1 MITSIYIRKHS
12 YLVDNPL
19 TLNFGG
25 EYLYSFKE
33 EGQSLIISRNQNEK
47 YIPNFFNISESD
59 SKIELLSAIVGENG
73 VGKSSI
79 LDIIRSVFSKIIRS
93 VFSKSE
99 GFTYKEVVVLVEN
112 EGETRILYSNI
123 PFKCYLEG
131 KLLEEIGKPNNNTS
145 SYQSIYYSPHFDL
158 KYNSN
163 YHELDYYDISLD
175 EYIKQDLNNI
185 KQNDI
190 QDIHNELNFKNTLRI
205 IEFITSDI
213 FQQKEILSVF
223 EIPRYEYASLI
234 FKEKKIRKK
243 RNKEIDFRN
252 TPYKFRKIIEDI
264 LKKIDDD
271 IEIVYNLLKN
281 IGNLDKIVFKQDI
294 FKNVVLK
301 TILSV
306 IIDML
311 EEGNTYLGKGILENK
326 KSLNIEESDA
336 KSLFL
341 FFIRNAYIE
350 RMRNYKIFKDDL
362 FEDFLNNIFNVIDSV
377 SNKSDISDFS
387 YNSVTIKIKV
397 ENIKNL
403 IELHRE
409 IVKNFMNYPNMSTYK
424 NINQYEFITID
435 PLGRSLSSGEFAIL
449 NFFSKLYFFLKNKPA
464 TLLDKKNFILLLDEA
479 DSGLHPM
486 WKKGFITTIL
496 KSIPYFFEGLNS
508 KPKLQI
514 ILTTHDPLTLSDIPK
529 HNVIFLKKEKEGKCR
544 ISSEV
549 QKTFGANITDLLAD
563 SFFLEKGLIGDFARK
578 KINDVIDWINE
589 NRNKTEI
596 NEEELE
602 RYQKVIELIDERVIK
617 LKLSEMITELLPDN
631 TFYNKV
637 IDDEIKRLEN
647 LKKLKN
653 DTNRYY

>member
-1 MITSIYIRKHS
+1 MIASIYIKEHS
-12 YLVDNPL
+12 YLTDKPL

-33 EGQSLIISRNQNEK
+33 IGESLIISREKNEK
-47 YIPNFFNISESD
+47 FIPNFFNISD
-59 SKIELLSAIVGENG
+59 RGSKIELLSAIVGENG

-79 LDIIRSVFSKIIRS
+79 LDIIRSLFSNHN
-93 VFSKSE
+93 
-99 GFTYKEVVVLVEN
+99 GFTHNEAVILVEN
-112 EGETRILYSNI
+112 EGKTKILCPNTSL
-123 PFKCYLEG
+123 KCYLVE
-131 KLLEEIGKPNNNTS
+131 KPFEEIEKVNE

-163 YHELDYYDISLD
+163 YDELDYYDISLD
-175 EYIKQDLNNI
+175 EYIRQDLNNI
-185 KQNDI
+185 KQNDV
-190 QDIHNELNFKNTLRI
+190 DIHNELNFKNTLRI
-205 IEFITSDI
+205 IEFVTSDT
-213 FQQKEILSVF
+213 FQRKEILSVF
-223 EIPRYEYASLI
+223 EIPQYEYASLI
-234 FKEKKIRKK
+234 FKEKKIRKDQNEK
-243 RNKEIDFRN
+243 IDFRN
-252 TPYKFRKIIEDI
+252 TPDKFRKIIEDI
-264 LKKIDDD
+264 LKKIDDN
-271 IEIVYNLLKN
+271 IEKVCYLSKN
-281 IGNLDKIVFKQDI
+281 HDLHKVVVMQHISKD
-294 FKNVVLK
+294 VVLK

-311 EEGNTYLGKGILENK
+311 EERNTYLEEGILENEESLDIK
-326 KSLNIEESDA
+326 KSDA

-341 FFIRNAYIE
+341 FFIRNAYIK
-350 RMRNYKIFKDDL
+350 RMRNYKIFKDSL

-377 SNKSDISDFS
+377 SNESDISDFP
-387 YNSVTIKIKV
+387 YNSFEIKIKV

-409 IVKNFMNYPNMSTYK
+409 IVKNFIRYPNMISYK

-435 PLGRSLSSGEFAIL
+435 PLGRSMSSGEFSIL
-449 NFFSKLYFFLKNKPA
+449 NFFSKLYFFLQNSPFIS
-464 TLLDKKNFILLLDEA
+464 LSKKNYILLLDEA
-479 DSGLHPM
+479 DLGLHPM
-486 WKKGFITTIL
+486 WKKRFIDIIL
-496 KSIPYFFEGLNS
+496 KSVPYFFEGLTP
-508 KPKLQI
+508 KPNLQI

-529 HNVIFLKKEKEGKCR
+529 HNVIFLEKAEEGKCR

-563 SFFLEKGLIGDFARK
+563 SFFIKDGLIGDFAK
-578 KINDVIDWINE
+578 SKINEVITWINE
-589 NRNKTEI
+589 NRNKTKI
-596 NEEELE
+596 DEEKLA
-602 RYQKVIELIDERVIK
+602 YYKKVIELIDERVIK

>member
-33 EGQSLIISRNQNEK
+33 EGQSLIISRNQNDK

-79 LDIIRSVFSKIIRS
+79 LDIIRS

-163 YHELDYYDISLD
+163 YDELDYYDISLD
-175 EYIKQDLNNI
+175 EYIRQDLNNI
-185 KQNDI
+185 KQNDV
-190 QDIHNELNFKNTLRI
+190 DIHNELNFKNTLRI
-205 IEFITSDI
+205 IEFVTSDT
-213 FQQKEILSVF
+213 FQREEILSVF
-223 EIPRYEYASLI
+223 EIPQYEYASLI
-234 FKEKKIRKK
+234 FKEKKIRKNQNEK
-243 RNKEIDFRN
+243 IDFQN
-252 TPYKFRKIIEDI
+252 TPYQFREIIENI
-264 LKKIDDD
+264 LRKIDDD
-271 IEIVYNLLKN
+271 IEIVYNHLKS
-281 IGNLDKIVFKQDI
+281 IGNLNKIVFMQDI

-311 EEGNTYLGKGILENK
+311 EERNTYLEEGILENEE
-326 KSLNIEESDA
+326 SLNIEKSDA

-350 RMRNYKIFKDDL
+350 RMRNYKIFNDSL
-362 FEDFLNNIFNVIDSV
+362 FEKFLNNIEYIIESV
-377 SNKSDISDFS
+377 SNESDISDFP

-409 IVKNFMNYPNMSTYK
+409 IVKNFMRYPNMISYK

-435 PLGRSLSSGEFAIL
+435 PLGRSLSSGEFSIL
-449 NFFSKLYFFLKNKPA
+449 NFFSKLYFFLQNSPFIS
-464 TLLDKKNFILLLDEA
+464 LSKKNYILLLDEA
-479 DSGLHPM
+479 DLGLHPM
-486 WKKGFITTIL
+486 WKKRFIDIIL
-496 KSIPYFFEGLNS
+496 KSVPYFFEGLTP
-508 KPKLQI
+508 KPNLQI

-529 HNVIFLKKEKEGKCR
+529 HNVIFLEKAEEGKCR
-544 ISSEV
+544 ISSRV

-563 SFFLEKGLIGDFARK
+563 SFFIQDGLIGDFAK
-578 KINDVIDWINE
+578 SKINEVITWINE
-589 NRNKTEI
+589 NRNKTKI
-596 NEEELE
+596 NEEKLA
-602 RYQKVIELIDERVIK
+602 YYKKVIELIDERVIK

>member
-1 MITSIYIRKHS
+1 MIASIYIKEHS

-79 LDIIRSVFSKIIRS
+79 LDIIRSVFSNS
-93 VFSKSE
+93 N
-99 GFTYKEVVVLVEN
+99 GFTHNKVVVLVEI
-112 EGETRILYSNI
+112 EGKTKILCPNTSL
-123 PFKCYLEG
+123 KCYLVE
-131 KLLEEIGKPNNNTS
+131 KPFEEIEKVNE

-163 YHELDYYDISLD
+163 YDELDYYDISLD
-175 EYIKQDLNNI
+175 KYIKQDLNNI

-223 EIPRYEYASLI
+223 EIPQYEYASLI
-234 FKEKKIRKK
+234 FKEKKIRK
-243 RNKEIDFRN
+243 NQNEEIDFRN
-252 TPYKFRKIIEDI
+252 TPYRFREIIENI
-264 LKKIDDD
+264 LRKIDDG
-271 IEIVYNLLKN
+271 IETVYYHLKS
-281 IGNLDKIVFKQDI
+281 IHNLDKIVFMRDI

-311 EEGNTYLGKGILENK
+311 EERNTYLEEGILENK
-326 KSLNIEESDA
+326 YSLNLENLDTIEA
-336 KSLFL
+336 FL
-341 FFIRNAYIE
+341 FFVENAYVKNGE
-350 RMRNYKIFKDDL
+350 KYKIFKDDL
-362 FEDFLNNIFNVIDSV
+362 FKNFLDNIFNVIDSV
-377 SNKSDISDFS
+377 SNKSDISDFP

-403 IELHRE
+403 IGLHRE

-424 NINQYEFITID
+424 DINQYEFITID
-435 PLGRSLSSGEFAIL
+435 PLGRSMSSGELSIL
-449 NFFSKLYFFLKNKPA
+449 NFFSKLYYFLVYKMPNLPNKQ
-464 TLLDKKNFILLLDEA
+464 NYILLLDEA

-486 WKKGFITTIL
+486 WKKRFIDTIL
-496 KSIPYFFEGLNS
+496 RSVPYFFEGFTS
-508 KPKLQI
+508 KPNLQI

-529 HNVIFLKKEKEGKCR
+529 HNVIFLEKAEEGKCR

-563 SFFLEKGLIGDFARK
+563 SFFIKDGLIGDFAK
-578 KINDVIDWINE
+578 SKINEVITWINE
-589 NRNKTEI
+589 NRNKTKI
-596 NEEELE
+596 NEEKLA
-602 RYQKVIELIDERVIK
+602 YYKKVIELIDERVIK
-617 LKLSEMITELLPDN
+617 LKLSEMITELLPNN
-631 TFYNKV
+631 TFYNEM
-637 IDDEIKRLEN
+637 IDKEIEKLQNQKR
-647 LKKLKN
+647 
-653 DTNRYY
+653 

>member
-79 LDIIRSVFSKIIRS
+79 LDIIRSVFSK
-93 VFSKSE
+93 SE
-99 GFTYKEVVVLVEN
+99 SFTYKEVVVLVEN

-123 PFKCYLEG
+123 SFKCYLEG
-131 KLLEEIGKPNNNTS
+131 KLLEEIEKPNNNT

-163 YHELDYYDISLD
+163 YDELDKYDISLD

-185 KQNDI
+185 KQSDI

-213 FQQKEILSVF
+213 FQQKKILSVF

-234 FKEKKIRKK
+234 FKEKKIRKN
-243 RNKEIDFRN
+243 RNEEIDFRN
-252 TPYKFRKIIEDI
+252 TPNQFRKIIEDI
-264 LKKIDDD
+264 LKKIDDNL
-271 IEIVYNLLKN
+271 EKVYYLSKN
-281 IGNLDKIVFKQDI
+281 HDLDKVVVMQHISKD
-294 FKNVVLK
+294 VVLK

-311 EEGNTYLGKGILENK
+311 EERNTYLEEGILENEE
-326 KSLNIEESDA
+326 SLNIEKSDA

-350 RMRNYKIFKDDL
+350 RMMNYKIFKDDL

-377 SNKSDISDFS
+377 SNKSDISDFP

-403 IELHRE
+403 IGLHRE

-435 PLGRSLSSGEFAIL
+435 PLGRSLSSGELSIL
-449 NFFSKLYFFLKNKPA
+449 NFFSKLYFFLQNSPFIS
-464 TLLDKKNFILLLDEA
+464 LSKKNYILLLDEA
-479 DSGLHPM
+479 DLGLHPM
-486 WKKGFITTIL
+486 WKKRFIDIIL
-496 KSIPYFFEGLNS
+496 KSVPYFFEGLTP
-508 KPKLQI
+508 KPNLQI

-529 HNVIFLKKEKEGKCR
+529 HNVIFLEKAEEGKCR

-563 SFFLEKGLIGDFARK
+563 SFFIKDGLIGDFAK
-578 KINDVIDWINE
+578 SKINEVITWINE
-589 NRNKTEI
+589 NRNKTKI
-596 NEEELE
+596 DEEKLA
-602 RYQKVIELIDERVIK
+602 YYKKVIELIDERVIK

-647 LKKLKN
+647 LKNLKN

>member
-33 EGQSLIISRNQNEK
+33 EGQSLIISRNQNDK

-79 LDIIRSVFSKIIRS
+79 LDIIRS

-163 YHELDYYDISLD
+163 YDELDYYDISLD
-175 EYIKQDLNNI
+175 EYIRQDLNNI
-185 KQNDI
+185 KQNDV
-190 QDIHNELNFKNTLRI
+190 DIHNELNFKNTLRI
-205 IEFITSDI
+205 IEFVTSDT
-213 FQQKEILSVF
+213 FQREEILSVF
-223 EIPRYEYASLI
+223 EIPQYEYASLI
-234 FKEKKIRKK
+234 FKEKKIRKNQNEK
-243 RNKEIDFRN
+243 IDFQN
-252 TPYKFRKIIEDI
+252 TPYQFREIIENI
-264 LKKIDDD
+264 LRKIDDD
-271 IEIVYNLLKN
+271 IEIVYNHLKS
-281 IGNLDKIVFKQDI
+281 IGNLNKIVFMQDI

-311 EEGNTYLGKGILENK
+311 EERNTYLEEGILENEE
-326 KSLNIEESDA
+326 SLNIEKSDA

-350 RMRNYKIFKDDL
+350 RMRNYKIFNDSL
-362 FEDFLNNIFNVIDSV
+362 FEKFLNNIEYIIESV
-377 SNKSDISDFS
+377 SNESDISDFP
-387 YNSVTIKIKV
+387 YNSITIKIKV

-409 IVKNFMNYPNMSTYK
+409 IVKNFMRYPNMISYK

-435 PLGRSLSSGEFAIL
+435 PLGRSLSSGEFSIL
-449 NFFSKLYFFLKNKPA
+449 NFFSKLYFFLQNSPFIS
-464 TLLDKKNFILLLDEA
+464 LSKKNYILLLDEA
-479 DSGLHPM
+479 DLGLHPM
-486 WKKGFITTIL
+486 WKKRFIDIIL
-496 KSIPYFFEGLNS
+496 KSVPYFFEGLTP
-508 KPKLQI
+508 KPNLQI

-529 HNVIFLKKEKEGKCR
+529 HNVIFLEKAEEGKCR
-544 ISSEV
+544 ISSRV

-563 SFFLEKGLIGDFARK
+563 SFFIQDGLIGDFAK
-578 KINDVIDWINE
+578 SKINEVIMWINE
-589 NRNKTEI
+589 NRNKTKI
-596 NEEELE
+596 DEEKLA
-602 RYQKVIELIDERVIK
+602 YYKKVIELIDERVIK

>member
-1 MITSIYIRKHS
+1 MIASIYIKEHS
-12 YLVDNPL
+12 YLTDKPL

-33 EGQSLIISRNQNEK
+33 IGERLIISREKNEK
-47 YIPNFFNISESD
+47 FIPNFFNISD
-59 SKIELLSAIVGENG
+59 RGSKIELLSAIVGENG

-79 LDIIRSVFSKIIRS
+79 LDIIRSIFSNS
-93 VFSKSE
+93 N
-99 GFTYKEVVVLVEN
+99 GFTHNKVVVLVEI
-112 EGETRILYSNI
+112 EGKTKILCPNTSL
-123 PFKCYLEG
+123 KCYLVE
-131 KLLEEIGKPNNNTS
+131 KPFEEIEKVNE

-163 YHELDYYDISLD
+163 YDELDYYDISLD
-175 EYIKQDLNNI
+175 EYIRQDLNNI
-185 KQNDI
+185 KQNDV
-190 QDIHNELNFKNTLRI
+190 DIHNELNFKNTLRI
-205 IEFITSDI
+205 IEFVTSDT
-213 FQQKEILSVF
+213 FQREKILSVF
-223 EIPRYEYASLI
+223 EIPQYEYASLI
-234 FKEKKIRKK
+234 FKEKKIRK
-243 RNKEIDFRN
+243 NQNEEIDFRN
-252 TPYKFRKIIEDI
+252 TPYRFREIIENI
-264 LKKIDDD
+264 LRKIDDG
-271 IEIVYNLLKN
+271 IKIVYYHLKS
-281 IGNLDKIVFKQDI
+281 IHNLDKIVFMRDI

-311 EEGNTYLGKGILENK
+311 EERNTYLEEGILENEE
-326 KSLNIEESDA
+326 SLNIEKSDA

-350 RMRNYKIFKDDL
+350 RMRIYKIFDDSL
-362 FEDFLNNIFNVIDSV
+362 FEKFLNNIEYIIESV
-377 SNKSDISDFS
+377 SKESDISDFP

-409 IVKNFMNYPNMSTYK
+409 IVKNFMRYPNMISYK

-435 PLGRSLSSGEFAIL
+435 PLGRSLSSGEFSIL
-449 NFFSKLYFFLKNKPA
+449 NFFSKLYFFLQNSPFIS
-464 TLLDKKNFILLLDEA
+464 LSKKNYILLLDEA
-479 DSGLHPM
+479 DLGLHPM
-486 WKKGFITTIL
+486 WKKRFIDIIL
-496 KSIPYFFEGLNS
+496 KSVPYFFEGLTS
-508 KPKLQI
+508 KPNLQI

-529 HNVIFLKKEKEGKCR
+529 HNVIFLEKAEEGKCR
-544 ISSEV
+544 ISSEI

-563 SFFLEKGLIGDFARK
+563 SFFIKDGLIGDFAK
-578 KINDVIDWINE
+578 SKINEVITWINE
-589 NRNKTEI
+589 NRNKTKI
-596 NEEELE
+596 NEEKLA
-602 RYQKVIELIDERVIK
+602 YYKKVIELIDERVIK

>member
-33 EGQSLIISRNQNEK
+33 EGQSLIISRNQNDK

-79 LDIIRSVFSKIIRS
+79 LDIIRS

-163 YHELDYYDISLD
+163 YDELDYYDISLD
-175 EYIKQDLNNI
+175 EYIRQDLNNI
-185 KQNDI
+185 KQNDV
-190 QDIHNELNFKNTLRI
+190 DIHNELNFKNTLRI
-205 IEFITSDI
+205 IEFVTSDT
-213 FQQKEILSVF
+213 FQREEILSVF
-223 EIPRYEYASLI
+223 EIPQYEYASLI
-234 FKEKKIRKK
+234 FKEKKIRKNQNEK
-243 RNKEIDFRN
+243 IDFQN
-252 TPYKFRKIIEDI
+252 TPYQFREIIENI
-264 LKKIDDD
+264 LRKIDDD
-271 IEIVYNLLKN
+271 IEIVYNHLKS
-281 IGNLDKIVFKQDI
+281 IGNLNKIVFMQDI

-311 EEGNTYLGKGILENK
+311 EERNTYLEEGILENEE
-326 KSLNIEESDA
+326 SLNIEKSDA

-350 RMRNYKIFKDDL
+350 RMRNYKIFNDSL
-362 FEDFLNNIFNVIDSV
+362 FEKFLNNIEYIIESV
-377 SNKSDISDFS
+377 SNESDISDFP

-409 IVKNFMNYPNMSTYK
+409 IVKNFMRYPNMISYK

-435 PLGRSLSSGEFAIL
+435 PLGRSLSSGEFSIL
-449 NFFSKLYFFLKNKPA
+449 NFFSKLYFFLQNSPFIS
-464 TLLDKKNFILLLDEA
+464 LSKKNYILLLDEA
-479 DSGLHPM
+479 DLGLHPM
-486 WKKGFITTIL
+486 WKKRFIDIIL
-496 KSIPYFFEGLNS
+496 KSVPYFFEGLTP
-508 KPKLQI
+508 KPNLQI

-529 HNVIFLKKEKEGKCR
+529 HNVIFLEKAEEGKCR

-563 SFFLEKGLIGDFARK
+563 SFFIKDGLIGDFAK
-578 KINDVIDWINE
+578 SKINEVITWINE
-589 NRNKTEI
+589 NRNKTKI
-596 NEEELE
+596 DEEKLA
-602 RYQKVIELIDERVIK
+602 YYKKVIELIDERVIK
-617 LKLSEMITELLPDN
+617 LKLSEMITKLLPDN

>member
-33 EGQSLIISRNQNEK
+33 EGQSLIISRNQNDK

-79 LDIIRSVFSKIIRS
+79 LDIIRS

-163 YHELDYYDISLD
+163 YDELDYYDISLD
-175 EYIKQDLNNI
+175 EYIRQDLNNI
-185 KQNDI
+185 KQNDV
-190 QDIHNELNFKNTLRI
+190 DIHNELNFKNTLRI
-205 IEFITSDI
+205 IEFVTSDT
-213 FQQKEILSVF
+213 FQREEILSVF
-223 EIPRYEYASLI
+223 EIPQYEYASLI
-234 FKEKKIRKK
+234 FKEKKIRKNQNEK
-243 RNKEIDFRN
+243 IDFQN
-252 TPYKFRKIIEDI
+252 TPYQFREIIENI
-264 LKKIDDD
+264 LRKIDDD
-271 IEIVYNLLKN
+271 IEIVYNHLKS
-281 IGNLDKIVFKQDI
+281 IGNLNKNPDKIDRIISMQHIYKKI
-294 FKNVVLK
+294 VLK

-311 EEGNTYLGKGILENK
+311 EERNTYLEEGILENEE
-326 KSLNIEESDA
+326 SLNIEKSDA

-350 RMRNYKIFKDDL
+350 RMRNYKIFNDSL
-362 FEDFLNNIFNVIDSV
+362 FEKFLNNIEYIIESV
-377 SNKSDISDFS
+377 SNESDISDFP

-409 IVKNFMNYPNMSTYK
+409 IVKNFMRYPNMISYK

-435 PLGRSLSSGEFAIL
+435 PLGRSLSSGEFSIL
-449 NFFSKLYFFLKNKPA
+449 NFFSKLYFFLQNSPFIS
-464 TLLDKKNFILLLDEA
+464 LSKKNYILLLDEA
-479 DSGLHPM
+479 DLGLHPM
-486 WKKGFITTIL
+486 WKKRFIDIIL
-496 KSIPYFFEGLNS
+496 KSVPYFFEGLTP
-508 KPKLQI
+508 KPNLQI

-529 HNVIFLKKEKEGKCR
+529 HNVIFLEKTKEGKCR

-563 SFFLEKGLIGDFARK
+563 SFFIKDGLIGDFAK
-578 KINDVIDWINE
+578 SKINEVITWINE
-589 NRNKTEI
+589 NRNKTKI
-596 NEEELE
+596 DEEKLA
-602 RYQKVIELIDERVIK
+602 YYKKVIELIDERVIK
-617 LKLSEMITELLPDN
+617 LKLSEMITKLLPDN

>member
-79 LDIIRSVFSKIIRS
+79 LDIIRSVFSK
-93 VFSKSE
+93 SE

-163 YHELDYYDISLD
+163 YDELDYYDISLD
-175 EYIKQDLNNI
+175 EYIRQDLNNI
-185 KQNDI
+185 KQNDV
-190 QDIHNELNFKNTLRI
+190 DIHNELNFKNTLRI
-205 IEFITSDI
+205 IEFVTSDT

-223 EIPRYEYASLI
+223 EIPEYEYASLI
-234 FKEKKIRKK
+234 FKEKKIRKN
-243 RNKEIDFRN
+243 RNKEIDFQN
-252 TPYKFRKIIEDI
+252 TPYQFREIIENILRKIDGGIETVYYH
-264 LKKIDDD
+264 LKS
-271 IEIVYNLLKN
+271 
-281 IGNLDKIVFKQDI
+281 IGNLDKIVFMQDI

-306 IIDML
+306 IIYML
-311 EEGNTYLGKGILENK
+311 EERNTYLEEGILEN
-326 KSLNIEESDA
+326 EESLDIENFDA

-341 FFIRNAYIE
+341 FFIRNAYIK
-350 RMRNYKIFKDDL
+350 RKNYKIFKDSL

-377 SNKSDISDFS
+377 SNKSDISDFP

-403 IELHRE
+403 IGLHRE
-409 IVKNFMNYPNMSTYK
+409 IVKNFMNYPNMISYK

-435 PLGRSLSSGEFAIL
+435 PLGRSLSSGEFSIL
-449 NFFSKLYFFLKNKPA
+449 NFFSKLYFFLQNSPFIS
-464 TLLDKKNFILLLDEA
+464 LSKKNYILLLDEA
-479 DSGLHPM
+479 DLGLHPM
-486 WKKGFITTIL
+486 WKKRFIDIIL
-496 KSIPYFFEGLNS
+496 KSVPYFFEGLTP
-508 KPKLQI
+508 KPNLQI

-529 HNVIFLKKEKEGKCR
+529 HNVIFLEKAEEGKCR

-563 SFFLEKGLIGDFARK
+563 SFFIKDGLIGDFAK
-578 KINDVIDWINE
+578 SKINEVITWINE
-589 NRNKTEI
+589 NRNKTKI
-596 NEEELE
+596 DEEKLA
-602 RYQKVIELIDERVIK
+602 YYKKVIELIDERVIK

-637 IDDEIKRLEN
+637 IDDEIKKLEN

>member
-33 EGQSLIISRNQNEK
+33 EGQSLIISRNQNDK

-79 LDIIRSVFSKIIRS
+79 LDIIRS

-163 YHELDYYDISLD
+163 YDELDYYDISLD
-175 EYIKQDLNNI
+175 EYIRQDLNNI
-185 KQNDI
+185 KQNDV
-190 QDIHNELNFKNTLRI
+190 DIHNELNFKNTLRI
-205 IEFITSDI
+205 IEFVTSDT
-213 FQQKEILSVF
+213 FQREEILSVF
-223 EIPRYEYASLI
+223 EIPQYEYASLI
-234 FKEKKIRKK
+234 FKEKKIRKNQNEK
-243 RNKEIDFRN
+243 IDFQN
-252 TPYKFRKIIEDI
+252 TPYQFREIIENI
-264 LKKIDDD
+264 LRKIDDD
-271 IEIVYNLLKN
+271 IEIVYNHLKS
-281 IGNLDKIVFKQDI
+281 IGNLNKIVFMQDI

-311 EEGNTYLGKGILENK
+311 EERNTYLEEGILENEE
-326 KSLNIEESDA
+326 SLNIEKSDA

-350 RMRNYKIFKDDL
+350 RMRNYKIFNDSL
-362 FEDFLNNIFNVIDSV
+362 FEKFLNNIEYIIESV
-377 SNKSDISDFS
+377 SNESDISDFP
-387 YNSVTIKIKV
+387 YNSITIKIKV

-409 IVKNFMNYPNMSTYK
+409 IVKNFMRYPNMISYK

-435 PLGRSLSSGEFAIL
+435 PLGRSLSSGEFSIL
-449 NFFSKLYFFLKNKPA
+449 NFFSKLYFFLQNSPFIS
-464 TLLDKKNFILLLDEA
+464 LSKKNYILLLDEA
-479 DSGLHPM
+479 DLGLHPM
-486 WKKGFITTIL
+486 WKKRFIDIIL
-496 KSIPYFFEGLNS
+496 KSVPYFFEGLTP
-508 KPKLQI
+508 KPNLQI

-529 HNVIFLKKEKEGKCR
+529 HNVIFLEKAEEGKCR

-563 SFFLEKGLIGDFARK
+563 SFFIQDGLIGDFAK
-578 KINDVIDWINE
+578 SKINEVITWINE
-589 NRNKTEI
+589 NRNKTKI
-596 NEEELE
+596 NEEKLA
-602 RYQKVIELIDERVIK
+602 YYKKVIELIDERVIK

>member
-1 MITSIYIRKHS
+1 MIASIYIKEHS
-12 YLVDNPL
+12 YLTDNPL

-33 EGQSLIISRNQNEK
+33 IDERLIISRKKNEK
-47 YIPNFFNISESD
+47 YIPKFFNISESD

-79 LDIIRSVFSKIIRS
+79 LDIIRSVFSDPYIFAFAHSI
-93 VFSKSE
+93 F
-99 GFTYKEVVVLVEN
+99 VVLVEI
-112 EGETRILYSNI
+112 EGKTKVLYSNTS
-123 PFKCYLEG
+123 FKYYLKESA
-131 KLLEEIGKPNNNTS
+131 KEIEKVNNS
-145 SYQSIYYSPHFDL
+145 ESYQSIYYSPHFDL

-163 YHELDYYDISLD
+163 YDELDKYDISLD
-175 EYIKQDLNNI
+175 EYIKEDLRYI
-185 KQNDI
+185 EPSSDV
-190 QDIHNELNFKNTLRI
+190 HNQLCFKNTLRI
-205 IEFITSDI
+205 IEFVSSDI
-213 FQQKEILSVF
+213 FRREEILSIF
-223 EIPRYEYASLI
+223 NIPNYEYVSLI
-234 FKEKKIRKK
+234 FEQRKIKTNDNR
-243 RNKEIDFRN
+243 EILFHN
-252 TPYKFRKIIEDI
+252 TPFQFRGIINGIYKKLDYEIFTESNNLKKYDDNNNVINKITVKKYI
-264 LKKIDDD
+264 LKRIL
-271 IEIVYNLLKN
+271 ILSM
-281 IGNLDKIVFKQDI
+281 
-294 FKNVVLK
+294 
-301 TILSV
+301 LSV

-311 EEGNTYLGKGILENK
+311 EERNTYLDEGILENK
-326 KSLNIEESDA
+326 DSLNEESSDIVT
-336 KSLFL
+336 LFL
-341 FFIRNAYIE
+341 FFIKNTYVK
-350 RMRNYKIFKDDL
+350 NGGKYKIFQDSF
-362 FEDFLNNIFNVIDSV
+362 FEDFLDEIFNIIDSTV
-377 SNKSDISDFS
+377 NENDITD
-387 YNSVTIKIKV
+387 NTTIRVKV

-403 IELHRE
+403 IKLHRE
-409 IVKNFMNYPNMSTYK
+409 IARGFMNYPNMSSYK

-435 PLGRSLSSGEFAIL
+435 PLGRSMSSGELSIL
-449 NFFSKLYFFLKNKPA
+449 NFFSKLYYFLVYKMPNLSNKQ
-464 TLLDKKNFILLLDEA
+464 NYILLLDEA
-479 DSGLHPM
+479 DLGLHPM
-486 WKKGFITTIL
+486 WKKRFIDIIL
-496 KSIPYFFEGLNS
+496 KSVPYFFEGLTP
-508 KPKLQI
+508 KPNLQI

-529 HNVIFLKKEKEGKCR
+529 HNVIFLEKPEGKCQ
-544 ISSEV
+544 ISSRV

>member
-1 MITSIYIRKHS
+1 MIASIYIKEHS

-79 LDIIRSVFSKIIRS
+79 LDIIRSVFSNS
-93 VFSKSE
+93 N
-99 GFTYKEVVVLVEN
+99 GFTHNKVVVLVEI
-112 EGETRILYSNI
+112 EGKTKILCPNTSL
-123 PFKCYLEG
+123 KCYLVE
-131 KLLEEIGKPNNNTS
+131 KPFEEIEKVNE

-163 YHELDYYDISLD
+163 YDELDYYDISLD
-175 EYIKQDLNNI
+175 KYIKQDLNNI

-223 EIPRYEYASLI
+223 EIPQYEYASLI
-234 FKEKKIRKK
+234 FKEKKIRK
-243 RNKEIDFRN
+243 NQNEEIDFRN
-252 TPYKFRKIIEDI
+252 TPYRFREIIENI
-264 LKKIDDD
+264 LRKIDDG
-271 IEIVYNLLKN
+271 IETVYYHLKS
-281 IGNLDKIVFKQDI
+281 IHNLDKIVFMRDI

-311 EEGNTYLGKGILENK
+311 EERNTYLEEGILENK
-326 KSLNIEESDA
+326 YSLNLENLDTIEA
-336 KSLFL
+336 FL
-341 FFIRNAYIE
+341 FFVENAYVKNGE
-350 RMRNYKIFKDDL
+350 KYKIFKDDL
-362 FEDFLNNIFNVIDSV
+362 FKNFLDNIFNVIDSV
-377 SNKSDISDFS
+377 SNKSDISDFP

-403 IELHRE
+403 IGLHRE

-435 PLGRSLSSGEFAIL
+435 PLGRSLSSGELSIL
-449 NFFSKLYFFLKNKPA
+449 NFFSKLYFFLQNSPFIS
-464 TLLDKKNFILLLDEA
+464 LSKKNYILLLDEA
-479 DSGLHPM
+479 DLGLHPM
-486 WKKGFITTIL
+486 SKKRFIDIIL
-496 KSIPYFFEGLNS
+496 KSVPYFFEGLTS
-508 KPKLQI
+508 KPNLQI

-529 HNVIFLKKEKEGKCR
+529 HNVIFLEKAEEGKCR

-563 SFFLEKGLIGDFARK
+563 SFFIKDGLIGDFAK
-578 KINDVIDWINE
+578 SKINEVITWINE
-589 NRNKTEI
+589 NRNKTKI
-596 NEEELE
+596 DEEKLA
-602 RYQKVIELIDERVIK
+602 YYKKVIELIDERVIK

-647 LKKLKN
+647 LKNLKN
-653 DTNRYY
+653 DTNRY

>member
-1 MITSIYIRKHS
+1 MIVSIYIKEHS
-12 YLVDNPL
+12 YLTDKPL

-25 EYLYSFKE
+25 EYLYSFE
-33 EGQSLIISRNQNEK
+33 EIGKSLIISREKNEK
-47 YIPNFFNISESD
+47 YIPNFFNISESG

-79 LDIIRSVFSKIIRS
+79 LDIIRSIFSDPYI
-93 VFSKSE
+93 F
-99 GFTYKEVVVLVEN
+99 GFPHCIFVVLAEI
-112 EGETRILYSNI
+112 EGKTKVLYSNTS
-123 PFKCYLEG
+123 FKYYLKESD
-131 KLLEEIGKPNNNTS
+131 KEIEKVNNS
-145 SYQSIYYSPHFDL
+145 ESYQSIYYSPHFDL

-163 YHELDYYDISLD
+163 YDELDKYDISLD
-175 EYIKQDLNNI
+175 EYIKEDLRYI
-185 KQNDI
+185 EPSSDV
-190 QDIHNELNFKNTLRI
+190 HNQLCFKNTLRI
-205 IEFITSDI
+205 IEFVSSDI
-213 FQQKEILSVF
+213 FRREEILSIF
-223 EIPRYEYASLI
+223 NIPNYEYASLNFI
-234 FKEKKIRKK
+234 QKKINIETVEGSNEKKIQF
-243 RNKEIDFRN
+243 EN
-252 TPYKFRKIIEDI
+252 TPYEFRRIINSI
-264 LKKIDDD
+264 YKRLNY
-271 IEIVYNLLKN
+271 EIFTESYNLRN
-281 IGNLDKIVFKQDI
+281 NNVDKIAIKKYVSKRALI
-294 FKNVVLK
+294 LSM
-301 TILSV
+301 LSV

-311 EEGNTYLGKGILENK
+311 EEDNTFDYGIIENGDFFNLEN
-326 KSLNIEESDA
+326 SNIVTN
-336 KSLFL
+336 FL
-341 FFIRNAYIE
+341 FFIKNAYVD
-350 RMRNYKIFKDDL
+350 NGKKHKIFQDSL
-362 FEDFLNNIFNVIDSV
+362 FEDFLDELFNIIDSTV
-377 SNKSDISDFS
+377 DENDITD
-387 YNSVTIKIKV
+387 NTTIRVKV
-397 ENIKNL
+397 ENIKNV
-403 IELHRE
+403 IENHRK
-409 IVKNFMNYPNMSTYK
+409 IAKNFMSYPNMNHYHK

-449 NFFSKLYFFLKNKPA
+449 NFFSKLYFFLKNKPT
-464 TLLDKKNFILLLDEA
+464 TLLNKKNFILLLDET

-486 WKKGFITTIL
+486 WKKRFIDTIL
-496 KSIPYFFEGLNS
+496 RSVPYFFEGLNS

-529 HNVIFLKKEKEGKCR
+529 HNVIFLEKTKEGKCQ
-544 ISSEV
+544 ISSKV

-653 DTNRYY
+653 GTNRYY

>member
-79 LDIIRSVFSKIIRS
+79 LDIIRSVFSNS
-93 VFSKSE
+93 N
-99 GFTYKEVVVLVEN
+99 GFTHNKVVVLVEI
-112 EGETRILYSNI
+112 EGKTKILCPNTSL
-123 PFKCYLEG
+123 KCYLVE
-131 KLLEEIGKPNNNTS
+131 KPFEEIEKVNE

-163 YHELDYYDISLD
+163 YDELDKYDISLD
-175 EYIKQDLNNI
+175 KYIKQDLNNI

-223 EIPRYEYASLI
+223 EIPQYEYASLI
-234 FKEKKIRKK
+234 FKEKKIRK
-243 RNKEIDFRN
+243 NQNEEIDFRN
-252 TPYKFRKIIEDI
+252 TPYRFREIIENI
-264 LKKIDDD
+264 LRKIDDG
-271 IEIVYNLLKN
+271 IETVYYHLKS
-281 IGNLDKIVFKQDI
+281 IHNLDKIVFMRDI

-311 EEGNTYLGKGILENK
+311 EERNTYLEEGILENK
-326 KSLNIEESDA
+326 YSLNLENLDTIEA
-336 KSLFL
+336 FL
-341 FFIRNAYIE
+341 FFVENAYVKNGE
-350 RMRNYKIFKDDL
+350 KYKIFKDDL
-362 FEDFLNNIFNVIDSV
+362 FKNFLDNIFNVIDSV
-377 SNKSDISDFS
+377 SNKSDISDFP

-403 IELHRE
+403 IGLHRE

-435 PLGRSLSSGEFAIL
+435 PLGRSLSSGELSIL
-449 NFFSKLYFFLKNKPA
+449 NFFSKLYFFLQNSPFIS
-464 TLLDKKNFILLLDEA
+464 LSKKNYILLLDEA
-479 DSGLHPM
+479 DLGLHPM
-486 WKKGFITTIL
+486 WKKRFIDIIL
-496 KSIPYFFEGLNS
+496 KSVPYFFEGLTS
-508 KPKLQI
+508 KPNLQI

-529 HNVIFLKKEKEGKCR
+529 HNVIFLEKAEEGKCR

-563 SFFLEKGLIGDFARK
+563 SFFIKDGLIGDFAK
-578 KINDVIDWINE
+578 SKINEVITWINE
-589 NRNKTEI
+589 NRNKTKI
-596 NEEELE
+596 DEEKLA
-602 RYQKVIELIDERVIK
+602 YYKKVIELIDERVIK

-647 LKKLKN
+647 LKNLKN
-653 DTNRYY
+653 DTNRY